1 MIDLCSVSS
10 KKGKDRRRNSFH
22 LVFVPKYRFNMFRS
36 SFVKQVTL
44 EFFKGIGNKYG
55 FVFHTLEIVSNHV
68 HMFVDI
74 PVKISLWNAIRL
86 LKSLS
91 AKCLFKAFPGFR
103 KRYPRGRFWSGYTYY
118 ESIGKVT
125 ASKIEKY
132 IRESQ
137 TKHEQQNNAW
147 QARNAGGSTAR

>member
-1 MIDLCSVSS
+1 MIDLFSVSS
-10 KKGKDRRRNSFH
+10 KKGNDRRRSSYH
-22 LVFVPKYRFNMFRS
+22 LVFVPKCRYKVFRNP
-36 SFVKQVTL
+36 FIKQMAI
-44 EFFKGIGNKYG
+44 EFFKGIGKKHGLVY
-55 FVFHTLEIVSNHV
+55 HALEIVADHL
-68 HMFVDI
+68 HMFVEVPKKMSI
-74 PVKISLWNAIRL
+74 WHVIRL
-86 LKSLS
+86 LKALS

-132 IRESQ
+132 INESQ
-137 TKHEQQNNAW
+137 SKHERHNTW